1 MSAVVVATA
10 FGGPDVLEI
19 ANQAPGGPGPG
30 EALIAVRA
38 AGVNPVDYKVYSG
51 MMGADPERL
60 PMRLGSEA
68 AGVVTLAGPGA
79 IGPAG
84 PIRAGDEVIAYRA
97 PGAYAEE
104 LVVPASALVPKPDT
118 LDWAQ
123 ASGLMVAG
131 VTAWHLLAVT
141 GVSVGDTV
149 LIHGAAGGVGV
160 MAVQLAVERG
170 ATVVATALPA
180 RHDFLRQLGAIPVEY
195 GSGLMDRAGAAA
207 PDGVDAALDLAGT
220 DEALDVSFVLVPDR
234 TRIATIVS
242 FERGLKTGIR
252 VLGGAPGAD
261 PGTEIRDAARL
272 ELARLA
278 QDGKLRV
285 FVSQSFPLAEVS
297 QAHRSIM
304 GGHTQ
309 GKIALIP

>member
-19 ANQAPGGPGPG
+19 ADQAPGEPGPG
-30 EALIAVRA
+30 EALIAIRA

-51 MMGADPERL
+51 MLGADPEQL

-68 AGVVTLAGPGA
+68 AGMVTLAGPGA
-79 IGPAG
+79 TGPAG

-97 PGAYAEE
+97 PGACAAE
-104 LVVPASALVPKPDT
+104 LVVPASVLVPKPDT

-123 ASGLMVAG
+123 ASGLMVTG
-131 VTAWHLLAVT
+131 VTAWHLLAAT
-141 GVSVGDTV
+141 GVGAGDTV

-160 MAVQLAVERG
+160 MAVQLAVDRG
-170 ATVVATALPA
+170 ATVVATGLPA

-195 GSGLMDRAGAAA
+195 GSGLMDRARAAA
-207 PDGVDAALDLAGT
+207 PDGVDAALDLAGS

-242 FERGLKTGIR
+242 FDRGLKTGIR

-297 QAHRSIM
+297 EAHRSIM

>member
-1 MSAVVVATA
+1 MSAVVIATA

-19 ANQAPGGPGPG
+19 ADQAPGEPGPG

-51 MMGADPERL
+51 MMGADPGRL
-60 PMRLGSEA
+60 PLRLGSEA
-68 AGVVTLAGPGA
+68 SGVVTLVGPGA
-79 IGPAG
+79 AGPAG

-97 PGAYAEE
+97 PGAYAAE
-104 LVVPASALVPKPDT
+104 LVVPTSALVPKPDT

-149 LIHGAAGGVGV
+149 LIHGAAGGVGHL
-160 MAVQLAVERG
+160 AVQLAVERG
-170 ATVVATALPA
+170 ATVVATAVPA

-195 GSGLMDRAGAAA
+195 GTGLMDRVRAVA

-242 FERGLKTGIR
+242 FDRGLKTGIR

-261 PGTEIRDAARL
+261 PGTEIRESARL

-285 FVSQSFPLAEVS
+285 SVSESFPLAEVS
-297 QAHRSIM
+297 QAHRTIM
-304 GGHTQ
+304 EGHTQ

>member
-1 MSAVVVATA
+1 MLFRS
-10 FGGPDVLEI
+10 
-19 ANQAPGGPGPG
+19 
-30 EALIAVRA
+30 
-38 AGVNPVDYKVYSG
+38 
-51 MMGADPERL
+51 
-60 PMRLGSEA
+60 
-68 AGVVTLAGPGA
+68 
-79 IGPAG
+79 
-84 PIRAGDEVIAYRA
+84 
-97 PGAYAEE
+97 
-104 LVVPASALVPKPDT
+104 
-118 LDWAQ
+118 
-123 ASGLMVAG
+123 G

-160 MAVQLAVERG
+160 MAVQLAVDRG
-170 ATVVATALPA
+170 ATVVATGLPA

-242 FERGLKTGIR
+242 FDRGLKTGIR

-285 FVSQSFPLAEVS
+285 YVSQSFPLAEVS
-297 QAHRSIM
+297 RAHRSIM
-304 GGHTQ
+304 EGHTQ

>member
-19 ANQAPGGPGPG
+19 ANQAPGEPGPG

-51 MMGADPERL
+51 TMGADPGRL

-68 AGVVTLAGPGA
+68 AG
-79 IGPAG
+79 
-84 PIRAGDEVIAYRA
+84 
-97 PGAYAEE
+97 
-104 LVVPASALVPKPDT
+104 
-118 LDWAQ
+118 
-123 ASGLMVAG
+123 
-131 VTAWHLLAVT
+131 AVT

-170 ATVVATALPA
+170 ATVVATGLPA

-234 TRIATIVS
+234 T
-242 FERGLKTGIR
+242 
-252 VLGGAPGAD
+252 
-261 PGTEIRDAARL
+261 
-272 ELARLA
+272 
-278 QDGKLRV
+278 
-285 FVSQSFPLAEVS
+285 
-297 QAHRSIM
+297 
-304 GGHTQ
+304 
-309 GKIALIP
+309 